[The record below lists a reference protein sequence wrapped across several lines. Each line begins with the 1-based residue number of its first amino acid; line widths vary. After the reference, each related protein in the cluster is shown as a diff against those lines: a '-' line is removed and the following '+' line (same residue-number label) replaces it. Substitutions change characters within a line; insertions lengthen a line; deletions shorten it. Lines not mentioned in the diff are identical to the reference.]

1 MFNLVINPAN
11 KVEDTETLETL
22 KTNLTKRNIFSK
34 VLKKQPLKMSS
45 MRQKLLSKL
54 NQLNQSLNNP
64 KLSPLNNTT
73 KIKELKS
80 IMPMRRRLQ
89 PKEERLMPNG

>member
-34 VLKKQPLKMSS
+34 VLKKQPLKM
-45 MRQKLLSKL
+45 
-54 NQLNQSLNNP
+54 
-64 KLSPLNNTT
+64 
-73 KIKELKS
+73 
-80 IMPMRRRLQ
+80 
-89 PKEERLMPNG
+89 